1 MMNATFSCHGGPL
14 LPSYT
19 LKPAPALLP
28 FISDVNLS
36 LLLPLIAYWGFSMIF
51 QAIESSG
58 LGDRLQPFNTPTE
71 MLMRNRVSKTYAF
84 FYIMGNFAIQGTLAW
99 ALSKLGNE
107 EMVGREGYDIA
118 RWALRLRSAQEWVPR
133 LLGIV
138 GIDSVKLA
146 ADLADNIPTVAAV
159 LAGGKPHILSDS
171 ARGTGCSGFSSWEM
185 SFASIT
191 YHYLIPALQFFIAFS
206 VTDIWQYFGH
216 RLLHE
221 WKWLYRYVPLTRP
234 STTPH

>member
-1 MMNATFSCHGGPL
+1 MINATFSCHGGSL

-19 LKPAPALLP
+19 LKPAPALFP

-84 FYIMGNFAIQGTLAW
+84 FYIMGNFAIQGSLAW
-99 ALSKLGNE
+99 ALSRLGTE
-107 EMVGREGYDIA
+107 EMVGREEYDIA

-146 ADLADNIPTVAAV
+146 ADLAGTIPTVAAV
-159 LAGGKPHILSDS
+159 LAGGKLYISSDS
-171 ARGTGCSGFSSWEM
+171 AKGTGCSGFSSWEM
-185 SFASIT
+185 SFASII
-191 YHYLIPALQFFIAFS
+191 YHYLIPVSQFFIAFS

-221 WKWLYRYVPLTRP
+221 WKWLYRYVPRDPLGAVA
-234 STTPH
+234 H

>member
-1 MMNATFSCHGGPL
+1 MNGTFSCHGGPL

-19 LKPAPALLP
+19 LKSAPALLP

-58 LGDRLQPFNTPTE
+58 QGDRLQPFNTPTE
-71 MLMRNRVSKTYAF
+71 MFMRNRVSKIYAF

-99 ALSKLGNE
+99 ALSKLGSE
-107 EMVGREGYDIA
+107 DMVGREEYDIA
-118 RWALRLRSAQEWVPR
+118 RWGLRLRCAQEWVPR
-133 LLGIV
+133 LLSIV

-146 ADLADNIPTVAAV
+146 ADLAGNIPAIAAV
-159 LAGGKPHILSDS
+159 LAGGKLHTPSDS
-171 ARGTGCSGFSSWEM
+171 ARDTGCSGFSSWET
-185 SFASIT
+185 SFASII
-191 YHYLIPALQFFIAFS
+191 YHYLIPASQFFIAFS

-221 WKWLYRYVPLTRP
+221 WKWLYRYVPPIRL
-234 STTPH
+234 STMAH